1 MKQLAIIGATATG
14 KSDSA
19 IELALKHN
27 ADILSIDSL
36 SIYKEIDIASAKP
49 SKDELSSVKHHGVDI
64 LFPNEEFD
72 VTMYIEIY
80 NKLKQKLELEGK
92 NLIIVGGSSFYL
104 KTLLDGVSKLPKITQ
119 EDKLKV
125 KELLDNLPKAYELLQ
140 KVDPQRA
147 SKITPNDKYRIE
159 KALLIYIASGIS
171 AGKWFKENPPKKI
184 IKDISIINIDTPK
197 PILDERIKLRTKK
210 MDSMGLIDEIA
221 FLEHKYGRNH
231 ISMKA
236 IGVVEVLE
244 YFDGKV
250 NKNEMLKLIATHT
263 SQLAKRQKTFNRNQF
278 KDILHLQLQDIQ
290 KAGDK
295 IFT

>member
-1 MKQLAIIGATATG
+1 
-14 KSDSA
+14 
-19 IELALKHN
+19 
-27 ADILSIDSL
+27 
-36 SIYKEIDIASAKP
+36 
-49 SKDELSSVKHHGVDI
+49 
-64 LFPNEEFD
+64 
-72 VTMYIEIY
+72 
-80 NKLKQKLELEGK
+80 
-92 NLIIVGGSSFYL
+92 
-104 KTLLDGVSKLPKITQ
+104 
-119 EDKLKV
+119 
-125 KELLDNLPKAYELLQ
+125 
-140 KVDPQRA
+140 
-147 SKITPNDKYRIE
+147 
-159 KALLIYIASGIS
+159 
-171 AGKWFKENPPKKI
+171 
-184 IKDISIINIDTPK
+184 
-197 PILDERIKLRTKK
+197 

-278 KDILHLQLQDIQ
+278 KDILYLQLQDIQ